1 MDQEDV
7 IRKVIGY
14 TRRIAVVGLSSSPF
28 RPSHGVARTLLRYG
42 FDVIPVNPT
51 ETEVLGIPA
60 VASLKELE
68 GPIDMVDVF
77 RRPEFLVETTE
88 AAVECGARAVWLQ
101 QGLVSPEAREIAE
114 AAGLDFVEDR
124 CTAVEVKRLLP
135 SR

>member
-1 MDQEDV
+1 
-7 IRKVIGY
+7 
-14 TRRIAVVGLSSSPF
+14 
-28 RPSHGVARTLLRYG
+28 
-42 FDVIPVNPT
+42 
-51 ETEVLGIPA
+51 
-60 VASLKELE
+60 
-68 GPIDMVDVF
+68 MVDVF

-88 AAVECGARAVWLQ
+88 AAVERGARAVWLQ